1 MKKHAPS
8 SLRAIATAVVVASL
22 TLAVSAAFAADTDAP
37 AGVETCAALPC
48 SVVISGDLA
57 DKPATRG
64 PALDRADIAI
74 GNHEMFSI
82 LTNAGGFTIA
92 ERERIVYMRLTEIIS
107 NVRVRPSAFGIVSVR
122 GKPTICVGPYRLI
135 TVYPN
140 DAAAAGCTADE
151 LAAEWMGSL
160 MRELPWVTPINN
172 VAYPPREEPAPAADA
187 GG

>member
-1 MKKHAPS
+1 MKKHTPS
-8 SLRAIATAVVVASL
+8 SLGATTTAVLIAALAL
-22 TLAVSAAFAADTDAP
+22 TVCVAFAADAAAP
-37 AGVETCAALPC
+37 APC
-48 SVVISGDLA
+48 SIVVSGDLA

-74 GNHEMFSI
+74 GSHGMFSI
-82 LTNAGGFTIA
+82 LTNAAGFTIA
-92 ERERIVYMRLTEIIS
+92 ERERIVYMRLTEIMS
-107 NVRVRPSAFGIVSVR
+107 SVRVRPSAFSIVSVR

-140 DAAAAGCTADE
+140 DAAAAGCTSDE
-151 LAAEWMGSL
+151 LAVEWMGSL

-172 VAYPPREEPAPAADA
+172 LAYPPAEEPAPVVNV